1 MYAAAVSA
9 DATAR
14 AAADLR
20 LALGRLVRRVRA
32 ESSVPLGQLAV
43 LGLLER
49 DGPQSTA
56 DLAAAQLVRHQS
68 MARTVSLLVRAG
80 AVDQRADP
88 SDGRKTVLRITPAGL
103 LLLEHER
110 ERRVD
115 WLARAIAEELGEE
128 ELPALVRATDLLA
141 RLARS

>member
-20 LALGRLVRRVRA
+20 LVLGRLVRRVRA

-80 AVDQRADP
+80 AVDQRADL

>member
-1 MYAAAVSA
+1 MYGAAVSA

-14 AAADLR
+14 AAAYLR
-20 LALGRLVRRVRA
+20 LVLGRLVRRVRA

-115 WLARAIAEELGEE
+115 WLARAIAGELGEE

>member
-1 MYAAAVSA
+1 MYGVAVSA

-20 LALGRLVRRVRA
+20 LVLGRLVRRVRA

-115 WLARAIAEELGEE
+115 WLARAIAGELGEE